1 MNKKLESLQ
10 ESLEHTISTLQ
21 GILNDVTAGSY
32 TKEQATLDVE
42 NLIMTDGID
51 YISALSDYAE
61 DEE

>member
-1 MNKKLESLQ
+1 MSEKLQSLQ
-10 ESLEHTISTLQ
+10 ESLEHAIHTLQ

-51 YISALSDYAE
+51 YISALSDYAD

>member
-1 MNKKLESLQ
+1 MNEKLESLQ
-10 ESLEHTISTLQ
+10 ESLEHTIRTLQ

-32 TKEQATLDVE
+32 TKEQAALDVE